1 MEENKMDDW
10 FVPFEAEDSIK
21 LNVVTEKDSSVKL
34 SASDKLKI
42 SEDADI
48 KESV

>member
-21 LNVVTEKDSSVKL
+21 LNAVTEKDSSVKL
-34 SASDKLKI
+34 SVSDNLKI

-48 KESV
+48 KESD

>member
-1 MEENKMDDW
+1 MEEKKLDDW
-10 FVPFEAEDSIK
+10 FVLFDAEDSIK
-21 LNVVTEKDSSVKL
+21 LNAVTEKDSSVKL
-34 SASDKLKI
+34 SVSDKLKI

>member
-1 MEENKMDDW
+1 MKEKKLDDW

-21 LNVVTEKDSSVKL
+21 LNAVTEKDSSVKL
-34 SASDKLKI
+34 SASGKLKI

-48 KESV
+48 KGSD